1 MKEQQSGL
9 DSSGQGSKDQIAHEH
24 GVLKETLGRMEK
36 TYDLKVLVP
45 MLQEFR
51 TRLEVHF
58 TREEAPSGF
67 HEIIGDTA
75 PHLLAYLQ
83 RLFDEHRELLVE
95 VDRLSEKARVCLEGP
110 LAEVM
115 RDVAAL
121 SQRIQVHE
129 ARETSLLGDAMY
141 TDLGESS

>member
-1 MKEQQSGL
+1 MKEQRTGP
-9 DSSGQGSKDQIAHEH
+9 DSVARGSKDQIAHEH
-24 GVLKETLGRMEK
+24 SALKESLGRMEK
-36 TYDLKVLVP
+36 TCDLKVLVP

-67 HEIIGDTA
+67 HEIIGETA

-83 RLFDEHRELLVE
+83 RLFDEHRDLLVE
-95 VDRLSEKARVCLEGP
+95 VDRVSEKARVCLEGP

-115 RDVAAL
+115 REVAAL